1 MNSWKAEVLAFLV
14 QLSLVIGVMLGLSFI
29 GLWMFGNTIT
39 DVEKQFLKNAASLKA
54 ECEKPLPRTQQC
66 VIQYIPEQQ

>member
-1 MNSWKAEVLAFLV
+1 MGLLFL
-14 QLSLVIGVMLGLSFI
+14 
-29 GLWMFGNTIT
+29 GLWMSGNTIT
-39 DVEKQFLKNAASLKA
+39 DAERQFLKNTTSLKA